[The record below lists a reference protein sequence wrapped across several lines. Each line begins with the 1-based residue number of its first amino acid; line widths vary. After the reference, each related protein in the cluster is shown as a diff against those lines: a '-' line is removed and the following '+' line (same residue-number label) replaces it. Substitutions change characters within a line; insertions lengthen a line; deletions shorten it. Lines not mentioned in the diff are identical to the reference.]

1 MTISQLKQYIDNND
15 TKFYALKIKAQYT
28 FIQTLPSLAI
38 MMITTISLN
47 INYLQNIAIIKL
59 ITKDKQPYT
68 YVIELYQDDPYED
81 YDEQKD
87 YMRIGDFIIAKN
99 KYTIFKQLKKQYPY
113 WMRKIKKNN
122 NNYFI
127 KSYKDN
133 LNKLKKL

>member
-1 MTISQLKQYIDNND
+1 MTISQLKQYIDKND
-15 TKFYALKIKAQYT
+15 TKFYALKIKAQHT
-28 FIQTLPSLAI
+28 FIQTLPSLTT
-38 MMITTISLN
+38 MITIISIN

-68 YVIELYQDDPYED
+68 YVIGLYQDDPYED

-99 KYTIFKQLKKQYPY
+99 KYTIFKQLKKLYPC
-113 WMRKIKKNN
+113 WMRKIKKNDN
-122 NNYFI
+122 NCFI
-127 KSYKDN
+127 KAYKNN